1 MKQLFP
7 LPFTSL
13 AIFGL
18 WLVIASSYSFGSM
31 VLAAIVAI
39 LIPVWSSRF
48 WPDAPRLAR
57 PLKALGFFFLVC
69 RDIVAANI
77 EVARQVLGPLD
88 RIQPAFL
95 EVPLDLD
102 DTFVATLLAGVVTLT
117 PGTVSIDIDMERR
130 ILHVHA
136 LNAPD
141 PAATIAEIKS
151 RYEVPLKEMFQC

>member
-1 MKQLFP
+1 MKRLFP
-7 LPFTSL
+7 LPVTSL

-18 WLVIASSYSFGSM
+18 WLVIASSYSFGSV
-31 VLAAIVAI
+31 VLAAIVAVS
-39 LIPVWSSRF
+39 IPLWSSRF
-48 WPDAPRLAR
+48 WPNAPRLAK
-57 PLKALGFFFLVC
+57 PMQAAGFFLLVC

-77 EVARQVLGPLD
+77 VVARQVLGPLD
-88 RIQPAFL
+88 RIRPAFL

-102 DTFVATLLAGVVTLT
+102 DPFVATLLAGVVTLT

-151 RYEVPLKEMFQC
+151 RYEAPLKEMFRC